1 VSAEDH
7 GDRAGGS
14 GEDGET
20 EMRTYDPA
28 DHILYVHLAQDPVV
42 STPPAR
48 VPDERRPPAESADVS
63 RRAALVLLSGGA
75 DPDGGAASAPP
86 ALRLAQ

>member
-7 GDRAGGS
+7 GNRTGSS
-14 GEDGET
+14 GEEGEN

-42 STPPAR
+42 STAPAR
-48 VPDERRPPAESADVS
+48 VRDERRPPTESADGS

-75 DPDGGAASAPP
+75 DAADGAAAAPP